1 VSRLASR
8 RLVAAIVLAGLFAGQ
23 AAFAVFAEPRLRPPP
38 PTPVNGRLS
47 PFPSVLHTPADA
59 VAPPEVE
66 ARSAVLA
73 DLDSGA
79 VLFRKS
85 PEIRR
90 PIASLT
96 KVMTALVVLEHAE
109 LDDVV
114 VVSREAVFED
124 GDYGAGSTLG
134 LRAGERITVEDL
146 LFALL
151 LGSANDA
158 ADALAIHVSG
168 DRGRFIAAM
177 NRTARRVGMDST
189 RFFSTNGL
197 DDRGRSTALDLLRLV
212 RAADANPALRGI
224 VETRFH
230 TIRSSRGRER
240 HIQNRNVLL
249 WLYPGT
255 FGTKTGFTAAADF
268 CLIGAAERDG
278 RRLVAI
284 VLGDPDD
291 PFSEAATLLDHGF
304 EGYTQRT
311 VIVQGDDLG
320 TVRIHGGTVP
330 VMAAEDLEALI
341 PTASLED
348 LVTEITV
355 DTEARF
361 PPAPGERVAT
371 ATVRVPGLT
380 LGSVPLVVST
390 VPPPPAVEGP
400 WWARTVLTVGRAMR
414 DAVDSLTS

>member
-1 VSRLASR
+1 VSSLAAR
-8 RLVAAIVLAGLFAGQ
+8 RLVAAVVLTGLVVGQ
-23 AAFAVFAEPRLRPPP
+23 AIFAVVAEPRLRPPP
-38 PTPVNGRLS
+38 PTPVNGRPS

-59 VAPPEVE
+59 VAPPELD

-79 VLFRKS
+79 VLFHKG
-85 PEIRR
+85 PDIRR

-96 KVMTALVVLEHAE
+96 KLMTALVTLEHAE
-109 LDDVV
+109 LGDVV
-114 VVSREAVFED
+114 VVHRDAVFED
-124 GDYGAGSTLG
+124 GDYGAGSTVG

-146 LFALL
+146 LYALL

-168 DRGRFIAAM
+168 DRGRFISAM
-177 NRTARRVGMDST
+177 NRTARGLGMSST
-189 RFFSTNGL
+189 RFFSPHGL
-197 DDRGRSTALDLLRLV
+197 DDRGRSTALDLLELV
-212 RAADANPALRGI
+212 RAADANPDVREILD
-224 VETRFH
+224 TRFR
-230 TIRSSRGRER
+230 TIRSSRGRPR

-249 WLYPGT
+249 WLYPGA

-268 CLIGAAERDG
+268 CLVGAAERDG

-311 VIVQGDDLG
+311 VITRGDDLG
-320 TVRIHGGTVP
+320 TVRIRGGTVP
-330 VMAAEDLEALI
+330 VLAGDDLEALV

-348 LVTEITV
+348 LVTRIAV
-355 DTEARF
+355 DPEARF
-361 PPAPGERVAT
+361 PPAPGEPVAT
-371 ATVRVPGLT
+371 AVVRVPGLT
-380 LGSVPLVVST
+380 LGSVPLIVSS
-390 VPPPPAVEGP
+390 VPPAPAVEGP
-400 WWARTVLTVGRAMR
+400 WWARTVLTVGRAVR
-414 DAVDSLTS
+414 DAVGSFTS